1 MAFRPHN
8 TVAALPAFCEKCNG
22 PLDILDI
29 LLVFALTLGPA
40 RQLLICRVGAIVGT
54 LAAVHLCILS
64 GSLLAGT
71 SQALTTTA
79 AHQLLIYTVESARN
93 AFRHPA
99 SYNNDHEKHF
109 ILAIRLATYR

>member
-1 MAFRPHN
+1 MQSYAIYMAFRPHN

-29 LLVFALTLGPA
+29 LLVLALTLGPA
-40 RQLLICRVGAIVGT
+40 HQLLICRVSAIFGT
-54 LAAVHLCILS
+54 VASVHFCVLS

-79 AHQLLIYTVESARN
+79 AHQLLIYSVKTILLAS
-93 AFRHPA
+93 FRYIA
-99 SYNNDHEKHF
+99 SG
-109 ILAIRLATYR
+109 L